1 MRPGSR
7 RALFGVISVS
17 AVLLPAV
24 GMTYLGVSSYSSDR
38 GVVAAK
44 VDEQLRVAQSAA
56 RAVEGEIEAALD
68 AVEATFSRGAPT
80 AAERDA
86 LAARHALARR
96 PFWVAA
102 SGVLAWPRAEPLA
115 SEPPLLDS
123 MAVFSRGPSTC
134 PETAFDSC
142 VRSIR
147 SARRRA
153 RQLADARNDEIAGDA
168 LRQVRRTYVALAR
181 FPDTAPAA
189 LLGLARLH
197 RGASESTKALAI
209 YRDIADQFPTRQAED
224 GVSFGLLADLGSAEL
239 TQAPA
244 DMVAVYRGILEG
256 KYVGSAPALFAIAE
270 HVRAVVRAHDSSVEL
285 RAAVDELD
293 ATFDAFTQE
302 AALARSLTREVDDV
316 VRSASR
322 QLRGRAALDGSDAT
336 VVYRRTADG
345 GIAGVVVDNHA
356 ISRLAS
362 RLGPATRRIEVYRL
376 GRQPDAETVRTLA
389 TASFGPAL
397 AHMGLA
403 LVNRPSDPDPL
414 DEIVREQGR
423 RHLWISGGLALVLI
437 MGIAATI
444 RNAARERELAR
455 LKSDFVSTVS
465 HELKTPLTSV
475 RMFAEMLQ
483 QGVSHGDREREARYH
498 DIIVKESERLGLL
511 IANLLDYS
519 QVERGT
525 RRYSE
530 QVASPVELA
539 RESVATFGRFQ
550 EGNPPEIAIVDQGA
564 EDAAIRVDREVLVQ
578 CILNLL
584 SNASKYGGRE
594 QPITVSVRKDDGN
607 AIIAVR
613 DRGPGI
619 AKAELGKIWDE
630 FYRSPSA
637 YSSGAEGTGLGLALV
652 KRHVE
657 AQGGTVD
664 VASTPG
670 QGATFSI
677 VVPLANQAK
686 ESE

>member
-1 MRPGSR
+1 
-7 RALFGVISVS
+7 
-17 AVLLPAV
+17 
-24 GMTYLGVSSYSSDR
+24 MTYLGVVSYSSDR

-44 VDEQLRVAQSAA
+44 VEEQLRVAESAA
-56 RAVEGEIEAALD
+56 RAVEGEIEASLA
-68 AVEATFSRGAPT
+68 
-80 AAERDA
+80 AAEAAFAAGAVPNEAARDA
-86 LAARHALARR
+86 LASDHPLARR

-102 SGVLAWPRAEPLA
+102 SGALAWPRAEPIA
-115 SEPPLLDS
+115 SEPALLDS
-123 MAVFSRGPSTC
+123 MAVFSRGPSAC
-134 PETAFDSC
+134 PEAAFERC

-147 SARRRA
+147 SARRRG
-153 RQLADARNDEIAGDA
+153 RQLADARGSEIAGDT
-168 LRQVRRTYVALAR
+168 LRQVRRTYTALAR

-197 RGASESTKALAI
+197 RRAGETAKASAI
-209 YRDIADQFPTRQAED
+209 YQDVAARFTTRQAED
-224 GVSFGLLADLGSAEL
+224 GVSFGLLGDLGAAEL
-239 TQAPA
+239 A
-244 DMVAVYRGILEG
+244 DSPGDLVAVYRGILQG
-256 KYVGSAPALFAIAE
+256 QYVGSAPALFAIAE
-270 HVRAVVRAHDSSVEL
+270 HLRTVVHQQPMGAEL
-285 RAAVDELD
+285 APEVTELD
-293 ATFDAFTQE
+293 AAFDRFTRE

-316 VRSASR
+316 MRSASR
-322 QLRGRAALDGSDAT
+322 QLRGRAALDGSDTT
-336 VVYRRTADG
+336 VVYRRTSSG
-345 GIAGVVVDNHA
+345 GVVGLLVDNVS
-356 ISRLAS
+356 ISRLAGDMAS
-362 RLGPATRRIEVYRL
+362 EGRRIEVYRL
-376 GRQPDAETVRTLA
+376 GRQPDADTVRTLA

-423 RHLWISGGLALVLI
+423 HHLWISSGLALVLV
-437 MGIAATI
+437 MGIGATI

-483 QGVSHGDREREARYH
+483 QGVAHGDREREARYH

-525 RRYSE
+525 RRYSA
-530 QVASPVELA
+530 QVASPAELA
-539 RESVATFGRFQ
+539 REAVTTFGRFQ
-550 EGNPPEIAIVDQGA
+550 EGNPPEIAIVDRGA
-564 EDAAIRVDREVLVQ
+564 EDAMVRVDREVLVQ

-584 SNASKYGGRE
+584 SNATKYGGRE
-594 QPITVSVRKDDGN
+594 QPITVAIRTDD
-607 AIIAVR
+607 AQAVISVR

-657 AQGGTVD
+657 AQGGIVD
-664 VASTPG
+664 VVSAPG

-677 VVPLANQAK
+677 AVPLAGNAK
-686 ESE
+686 ESV